1 MNPRV
6 RWVGER
12 AFLVEFASLDDV
24 LAFQVRVTA
33 DPIAQTDQVAAA
45 RTVLLTFATA
55 RQARRAATRVG
66 EVELTPIPNIDRR
79 TEIIDVIYD
88 GADLVEVASHTGL
101 SEEAVVAAHTT
112 STWTA
117 AFGGFAPGFAY
128 LVGGDPRLQV
138 SRRESPRT
146 AVPAGS
152 VALAGEFSA
161 VYPRSSPGGWR
172 LIGRTTATMW
182 DIDRSPPALL
192 APGDLVRFR
201 AVRERITAAA
211 VAGTQ
216 VPDARAATTAGL
228 RILAPGPM
236 SLVEDLGRPGRAY
249 LGVTASGAADT
260 ASARLANRLVGNAR
274 AAAVVETLGGLSVR
288 AEIDVILALTGADA
302 RAELRRALPAESDD
316 DGGPR
321 DELVEPGRTLPRN
334 RVPVRIPAGTPV
346 LLRAGDDLALGF
358 PDTGLRAYIAVRG
371 GIAAPDALGSRARD
385 TLSGIGPDPLRA
397 GEVLEI
403 GSSAVTYVEEPSAEA
418 PLAGGDTAALRVRVG
433 PRDDWFVS
441 DEIAHFFDT
450 VWVVSSETDR
460 VGTRLTPADGT
471 RPLRPRT
478 GDLPSEG
485 TVRGALQVPPSGEPV
500 LFGPDHPVT
509 GGYPVIGVVADADL
523 PLAAQ
528 LRPGTRVRFVRS

>member
-216 VPDARAATTAGL
+216 VPDARAATTAAL

-288 AEIDVILALTGADA
+288 AEINVILALTGADA

-403 GSSAVTYVEEPSAEA
+403 GSSAVTSVEEPSAEA

-485 TVRGALQVPPSGEPV
+485 TVRGSSR
-500 LFGPDHPVT
+500 F
-509 GGYPVIGVVADADL
+509 VVNDPAVAGIHATV
-523 PLAAQ
+523 LAA
-528 LRPGTRVRFVRS
+528 LVSRIRVR

>member
-216 VPDARAATTAGL
+216 VPDARAATTAAL

-403 GSSAVTYVEEPSAEA
+403 GSSAVTSVEEPSAEA
-418 PLAGGDTAALRVRVG
+418 LLAGGDTAALRVRVG